1 LEREQVE
8 ERSSHYERS
17 DCRNCKNGTEI
28 LVPAFINVQYWPL
41 RAEAECA
48 FMQPDAKCI
57 LEIAVSRAQGT
68 KNLPATQ
75 GSVIIMP
82 SCPLIG

>member
-1 LEREQVE
+1 MPSL
-8 ERSSHYERS
+8 SFPLLFLMI
-17 DCRNCKNGTEI
+17 TE
-28 LVPAFINVQYWPL
+28 AYKEKKTVQL